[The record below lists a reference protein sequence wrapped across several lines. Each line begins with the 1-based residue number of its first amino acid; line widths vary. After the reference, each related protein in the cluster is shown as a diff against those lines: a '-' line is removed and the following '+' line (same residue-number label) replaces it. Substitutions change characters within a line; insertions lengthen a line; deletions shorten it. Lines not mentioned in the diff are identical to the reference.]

1 MTQQPP
7 PSGSDIDLDISLPFD
22 SQDSPGVTS
31 PLPPARSSFISN
43 YDEFEIEEDF
53 DGEEL
58 GKAMDEAERRYRA
71 QIESSMRHVDGRAML
86 KPLKPPFKVGDIE
99 DIVPDQIESSPLPS
113 QSTVTPLVFAKDA
126 EQIQSQEL
134 KKDGEAE
141 ISLAPFFQF
150 RKRGFFN
157 VTDLAAPV
165 WCETQVTH
173 LIGHMGECRLIA
185 LL

>member
-1 MTQQPP
+1 MTQQPS
-7 PSGSDIDLDISLPFD
+7 PSGSNIDLDIFLPFD
-22 SQDSPGVTS
+22 SQDSPGVTG
-31 PLPPARSSFISN
+31 PLSPARSSFINSS
-43 YDEFEIEEDF
+43 DEFEIEEDF

-71 QIESSMRHVDGRAML
+71 QSENSMRHADGRAVE
-86 KPLKPPFKVGDIE
+86 KPSNPPFIVGDIE
-99 DIVPDQIESSPLPS
+99 DIVPDHVEGGPLTS
-113 QSTVTPLVFAKDA
+113 QSTVTPLVFAIDV

-134 KKDGEAE
+134 KKDGEAV

-165 WCETQVTH
+165 WCEAQVIH
-173 LIGHMGECRLIA
+173 LLIGHMENVG
-185 LL
+185 

>member
-7 PSGSDIDLDISLPFD
+7 TSGSDIDLDISLPFD
-22 SQDSPGVTS
+22 SQDSPGATG
-31 PLPPARSSFISN
+31 PLPPARSSFINSC
-43 YDEFEIEEDF
+43 DEFEIEEDL

-71 QIESSMRHVDGRAML
+71 QSESSMRHVDGRAVL
-86 KPLKPPFKVGDIE
+86 KPSKPPFIVGDIE
-99 DIVPDQIESSPLPS
+99 DIVPDQVEGSPLHS
-113 QSTVTPLVFAKDA
+113 QSTVTPCA
-126 EQIQSQEL
+126 EQFQSQEL

-165 WCETQVTH
+165 WCETQVIH
-173 LIGHMGECRLIA
+173 LIGHMRKCRLIA

>member
-7 PSGSDIDLDISLPFD
+7 TPGHDIDLDISLPFD
-22 SQDSPGVTS
+22 SQDSPGATG
-31 PLPPARSSFISN
+31 PLPPARSSFINSC
-43 YDEFEIEEDF
+43 DEFEIEEDF

-71 QIESSMRHVDGRAML
+71 QSESSMRHVDGRAVL
-86 KPLKPPFKVGDIE
+86 KPSKPRFIGGDIE
-99 DIVPDQIESSPLPS
+99 DIVPDQVEGSPLHS
-113 QSTVTPLVFAKDA
+113 QSTITPLVFAKDA
-126 EQIQSQEL
+126 EQVQWQEL

-165 WCETQVTH
+165 WCETQVIH
-173 LIGHMGECRLIA
+173 LIGHMRKCRLIA